1 MPAATL
7 APPEIKRPIE
17 APKAPP
23 PVEPAKPTF
32 TSADLP
38 KVAVSEARSGLEAI
52 GGTHLR
58 TDATSEQLTALRD
71 PTKVGPEQYGKKGLV
86 NSNHTDEMTVAQHEI
101 AQEQAYAGLEQK
113 VKEGVVDPAS
123 IGADIVHQLEVSP
136 TIDNPP
142 TSVAEVMPRI
152 QQELTGF
159 VEKGFMTQEEAAD
172 VQAEMGKF
180 TALYG
185 KIYADASPVRIYEVS
200 RDNARKLA
208 YQIKMDKHMFSGSD
222 HGNKHLL
229 RGNVRFAEQMIGDL
243 KAQGV
248 AVSDKDEL
256 LTRQNMYDHDLGY
269 ATGAAQAK
277 KGFEASK
284 DHPLFSTAFIEANK
298 VYYVEKFGEKEYQ
311 ALRYVVLHH
320 SYPKSEYEGRPAE
333 GSDIN
338 VELVRSITSTVDALG
353 VTAETKAA
361 VFFEKPESINVLL
374 KIKLAMETVG
384 VENDKGLKIIDPAL
398 MEKYKGEL
406 RAIAGQE
413 GSADRQQ
420 GFVQSIDRFF
430 NEFTVDATLG
440 QYTGVVDRVGVVRQ
454 GDKLVPKVDMHMSRI
469 HALLGDM
476 FGGKIEA
483 QAFVKAMKDFG
494 VSKADMG
501 NLGLTLDLARRK
513 GVKFTEAIKFSS
525 EAAAFEVAP
534 QFAEEAGGEF
544 ANVREVIEHAYDL
557 SIRTDVNRL
566 ISEFDKNPDQAA
578 ENIDVI
584 AEKFVSGVTDKTTE
598 AELATLMGHLSA
610 LTDRSPSGTQNAKG
624 EAVSK
629 SQVAQQELRRF
640 LTQREKE
647 FLGVES

>member
-7 APPEIKRPIE
+7 FPSEIKRPIE
-17 APKAPP
+17 VPKP
-23 PVEPAKPTF
+23 PVPEAAKPAF
-32 TSADLP
+32 TQADLP
-38 KVAVSEARSGLEAI
+38 KAPAEARAGLEVI
-52 GGTHLR
+52 GGTHLK
-58 TDATSEQLTALRD
+58 TDASADHLSALRD
-71 PTKVGPEQYGKKGLV
+71 PAKVGPEQYGKKGLV
-86 NSNHTDEMTVAQHEI
+86 NSNHTDEMTVAQHEV
-101 AQEQAYAGLEQK
+101 AQEQAYTGLEQK
-113 VKEGVVDPAS
+113 VKEGVVDPAA

-142 TSVAEVMPRI
+142 ATAAEVMPRI
-152 QQELTGF
+152 QQELAGF
-159 VEKGFMTQEEAAD
+159 VEKGFMTQEEVVD
-172 VQAEMGKF
+172 VQTEMGKF
-180 TALYG
+180 TALYQ
-185 KIYADASPVRIYEVS
+185 KVYADASPTRVYEVS

-229 RGNVRFAEQMIGDL
+229 RGNVKFAEQMVADL
-243 KAQGV
+243 QANGV
-248 AVSDKDEL
+248 AVSDRDML
-256 LTRQNMYDHDLGY
+256 LIRQNMYDHDLGY

-298 VYYVEKFGEKEYQ
+298 AYYVEKFGQNEYD
-311 ALRYVVLHH
+311 ALRYVVLQH
-320 SYPKSEYEGRPAE
+320 SYPKSEYEGKPAE

-361 VFFEKPESINVLL
+361 AFFEKPESINVLL
-374 KIKLAMETVG
+374 KIKLAMETIG

-413 GSADRQQ
+413 GSTDRQQ

-454 GDKLVPKVDMHMSRI
+454 EGKLVPKVDMHMSRI

-501 NLGLTLDLARRK
+501 NLGYTLDSVRRK
-513 GVKFTEAIKFSS
+513 GAKFPEAIKFSS
-525 EAAAFEVAP
+525 PNAAFEIAP
-534 QFAEEAGGEF
+534 QFAEEAGSEF

-557 SIRTDVNRL
+557 SIRTNVNRL
-566 ISEFDKNPDQAA
+566 LAEFDKNPQEAVK
-578 ENIDVI
+578 NIDTI
-584 AEKFVSGVTDKTTE
+584 ADMFESGITDKTT
-598 AELATLMGHLSA
+598 AEELDVLVGNLEA
-610 LTDRSPSGTQNAKG
+610 LTDTDRAKSDQ
-624 EAVSK
+624 ARL
-629 SQVAQQELRRF
+629 ELRKF
-640 LTQREKE
+640 LTSREKE
-647 FLGVES
+647 FLGIES